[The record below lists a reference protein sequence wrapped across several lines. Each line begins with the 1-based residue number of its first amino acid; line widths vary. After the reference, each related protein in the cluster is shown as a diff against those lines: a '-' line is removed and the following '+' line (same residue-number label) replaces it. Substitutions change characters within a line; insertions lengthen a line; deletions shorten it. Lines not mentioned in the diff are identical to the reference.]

1 MISSE
6 SGEDA
11 MSSEGAEDQMKPAF
25 FLSKP
30 DFMLHHSQLGG
41 SHSLASVQY
50 PYADPYYGGFLTSY
64 GPQALM
70 VGLQSTRVPLPLD
83 LTDNGPIYV
92 NAKQYHGILRRRQSR
107 AKQEAQ
113 NKLIRNRKPYLHESR
128 HLHALNRNEL
138 GYAEYV
144 TSVTTCSDT
153 MSVSDSSGL
162 RFSGAT
168 SHMGGPCNAVRGCC
182 MGEPSTVLQLFGET
196 QDHASSM
203 VGQIIL
209 GFCYCLRSI
218 FGVLLWFKQKKK
230 KCCLLNFVL
239 ETGPELL
246 LYPMLFI
253 NMS

>member
-128 HLHALNRNEL
+128 HLHALNRVRGSGGRFLSKKQLQHQSSDSNSSSSSSSKL
-138 GYAEYV
+138 LHQKNDRMNSGYAEYV

-168 SHMGGPCNAVRGCC
+168 SHMGGAMQCSERLLHGGTQHCASVVR
-182 MGEPSTVLQLFGET
+182 
-196 QDHASSM
+196 
-203 VGQIIL
+203 
-209 GFCYCLRSI
+209 
-218 FGVLLWFKQKKK
+218 
-230 KCCLLNFVL
+230 
-239 ETGPELL
+239 
-246 LYPMLFI
+246 
-253 NMS
+253 